1 MIGWWFVGAG
11 IVGWTVT
18 WAFVGIAR
26 RRVAPSNGA
35 SLPRRPTGRVVQ
47 AELGWWPNA
56 PASATTWVGGANI
69 PGSLASTTLRRLD
82 VTVEV
87 AAGELG
93 DRATVEGAALLVRQ
107 AALQDLLGPRWV
119 EIDQSRP
126 EVVDRRAVLRSEDR

>member
-1 MIGWWFVGAG
+1 
-11 IVGWTVT
+11 
-18 WAFVGIAR
+18 
-26 RRVAPSNGA
+26 
-35 SLPRRPTGRVVQ
+35 
-47 AELGWWPNA
+47 
-56 PASATTWVGGANI
+56 VGGANI

-119 EIDQSRP
+119 EIDQSRQ